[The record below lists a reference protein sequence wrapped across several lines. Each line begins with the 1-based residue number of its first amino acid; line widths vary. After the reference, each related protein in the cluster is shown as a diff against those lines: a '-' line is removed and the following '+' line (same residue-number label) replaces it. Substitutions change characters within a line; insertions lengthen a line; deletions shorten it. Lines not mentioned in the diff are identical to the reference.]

1 MDGPLFF
8 WSFLRFYGDA
18 HPRGS
23 FSVGHDPRVLAQGT
37 RLYVADAHP
46 AGVFLVRLA
55 SDARDRRRH
64 PRRGTLIEVASTCPS
79 KRADDV
85 DRAVHLGCIRR
96 REDAILS
103 WSRVM
108 EEVLQWWAQSGASNF
123 AASSNESPIGC
134 DIAPNESRCAT
145 EMRFCHGRHALRR
158 YSTYRVRSSRGLRP
172 PNLISWYAR

>member
-8 WSFLRFYGDA
+8 WSFVRFYGDA

-108 EEVLQWWAQSGASNF
+108 EEVLHLTSPHPPTRARSDVILPRMSPGALLKC
-123 AASSNESPIGC
+123 ASAMVG
-134 DIAPNESRCAT
+134 
-145 EMRFCHGRHALRR
+145 MRYGVTLHNVYGVHGGYGRR
-158 YSTYRVRSSRGLRP
+158 ISSVGTP
-172 PNLISWYAR
+172 ARYDGD